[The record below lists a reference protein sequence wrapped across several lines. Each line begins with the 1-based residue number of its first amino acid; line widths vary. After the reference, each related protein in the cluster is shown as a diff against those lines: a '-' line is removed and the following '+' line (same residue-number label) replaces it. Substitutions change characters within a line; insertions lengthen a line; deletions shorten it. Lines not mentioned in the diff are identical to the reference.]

1 MSSLTNKK
9 KESALLRNYC
19 LISGGLACLI
29 MLIFYFF
36 HDNTLLF
43 GDATVLR
50 MDLYHQYGPLYA
62 ELYDR
67 IMGGKSLVYSWT
79 SGLGNSFIGNMLNYL
94 ASPFAVVMLILGHE
108 NMPEAI
114 ALMMLLK
121 AVLASVTFTYFINK
135 STKTVR
141 PASIAFGLLYAFCG
155 YFVAYSWNI
164 MWMDAVSVFPLVM
177 LGIERIINEKRP
189 ALYIVMLTY
198 TMYTN
203 YYMAYMVCILS
214 VLYFLFY
221 YFSNYSFTD
230 LFAADGYA
238 KRKKKTEEPAQ
249 RYAEGLVV
257 KEETAPENDLQTENP
272 PFEQIGN
279 PLIADQ
285 EQADA
290 YTEQLAPEE
299 IAPPQGAAQN
309 AAANVQTEPVAEKK
323 GMPRLLISG
332 LIFGCASVL
341 SFMLAA
347 AVLLPLYF
355 CLKACSA
362 TTGTFPAQMQN
373 YYKIFDFLANHL
385 ASLEPTIRSSGD
397 NVLPNIYSGVVSILL
412 LPAFFMSKRIASRK
426 KVMAMFFLGIFFL
439 SFNVNQLNYIWHGF
453 HFPNDLPYRFSF
465 AYSFILLYLGYQVLL
480 HISEFSRKYFV
491 ATGFIA
497 LLFIVFVEKLGS
509 KNVDNNTLVI
519 SVVFI
524 LIYVILAGLI
534 SSQSFTKKNL
544 QYLLIFFVI
553 VEIACADTSHLVMSQ
568 PKANYTSDY
577 AAYTELSDSVEAND
591 DDLFFRTEL
600 SRLRTRM
607 DPCWYGYNGV
617 SVFSSM
623 AYEKTS
629 NMMNSLGLFGNNI
642 NSYTYYPQTAVFNA
656 FFSLKYIYDNDNHLV
671 TAGSTY
677 TKVKDNGT
685 FTAYKNKYYLP
696 LAFSVNRDVTEW
708 DPSAN
713 SNPFTVQNDLVRL
726 STGYDGVLEKVDVT
740 NVECTN
746 CDYISPSIVSSGT
759 MFSVNK
765 TDASQNAT
773 VRVIIDVAASGRY
786 YVYAGSMRASG
797 LKFTGGSDV
806 SYNYLSS
813 GIQPFVLDMG
823 DRKVGDQVI
832 VEYTMDSSNTSGMFT
847 FCAARLNQPLFD
859 SAYNAIISNGT
870 LKLTSF
876 EETSLSGRIS
886 VTNDNSFIYT
896 SIPYD
901 QSWQIY
907 VDGEPLQYAKEDAE
921 AQGNEIVRVGNGLL
935 GFGISKGEHTVS
947 FKYVPQGM
955 GYGLVLTAIGAP
967 IAAVILGIQL
977 LLYLRKKDDVSAA
990 DAPAAETT
998 ETE

>member
-1 MSSLTNKK
+1 MSSLNQKK

-19 LISGGLACLI
+19 LISGILACI
-29 MLIFYFF
+29 VMLIFYFF

-67 IMGGKSLVYSWT
+67 ITGGKSLVYSWT

-94 ASPFAVVMLILGHE
+94 ASPFAVVMLIFGHE

-114 ALMMLLK
+114 AVMMLLK
-121 AVLASVTFTYFINK
+121 AVLASVTFTYFVNK
-135 STKTVR
+135 STRTVR

-214 VLYFLFY
+214 VLYYLFY
-221 YFSNYSFTD
+221 YFSNYPLTD
-230 LFAADGYA
+230 RFKADGNI
-238 KRKKKTEEPAQ
+238 KKKKKTEEPAP

-257 KEETAPENDLQTENP
+257 KEETAPENDLQTENLP
-272 PFEQIGN
+272 PDQTGN
-279 PLIADQ
+279 PLITDEA
-285 EQADA
+285 QADA
-290 YTEQLAPEE
+290 YTEQLSQEE
-299 IAPPQGAAQN
+299 IAPPTTETEQHTAENTQA
-309 AAANVQTEPVAEKK
+309 EPVAEKK
-323 GMPRLLISG
+323 GRHRLPVSG
-332 LIFGCASVL
+332 LIFGFSSVL

-347 AVLLPLYF
+347 AVLIPLYF

-373 YYKIFDFLANHL
+373 YFKIFDFLANHL

-397 NVLPNIYSGVVSILL
+397 NVLPNIYSGVISILL

-426 KVMAMFFLGIFFL
+426 KVMAMFLLGIFFL

-480 HISEFSRKYFV
+480 NISEFSRKYFV

-544 QYLLIFFVI
+544 EYLLIFFVI

-577 AAYTELSDSVEAND
+577 AAYTELAESVESKD
-591 DDLFFRTEL
+591 DDLFYRTEL

-656 FFSLKYIYDNDNHLV
+656 FFSLKYVYDNDNHLV

-677 TKVKDNGT
+677 TKLRDNGT

-696 LAFSVNRDVTEW
+696 LAFSVNRDVAEW

-726 STGYDGVLEKVDVT
+726 STGYDGVLERVDVT

-746 CDYISPSIVSSGT
+746 CDYITPSVVNSGT

-786 YVYAGSMRASG
+786 YVYAGSMRASS
-797 LKFTGGSDV
+797 LKFTGGSDI
-806 SYNYLSS
+806 SYNYVSS

-859 SAYNAIISNGT
+859 SAYNGIISNGT

-876 EETSLSGRIS
+876 EETALSGTIR
-886 VTNDNSFIYT
+886 VANDDSFIYT

-907 VDGEPLQYAKEDAE
+907 VDGERLQYAKEDAE
-921 AQGNEIVRVGNGLL
+921 AQDNEIIRVGKGLL
-935 GFGISKGEHTVS
+935 GFGIGKGEHTVS
-947 FKYVPQGM
+947 FKYVPQGL

-977 LLYLRKKDDVSAA
+977 LLYIRKKNDE
-990 DAPAAETT
+990 PAVANT